1 MVPLLILGGLA
12 AIVYA
17 IYRAYRRWGV
27 CALWFFCAG
36 VSFLNWTGTAS
47 EYLWGPL
54 YSWNFAHHKD
64 WGGALIFSVFYFGI
78 GLISLRNRRNG
89 QPPRSAS
96 GYFTPRRPV

>member
-1 MVPLLILGGLA
+1 MVPLLILGVLA

-36 VSFLNWTGTAS
+36 VSFLNWTGTTS
-47 EYLWGPL
+47 EYLLGPL

-64 WGGALIFSVFYFGI
+64 WGGALIFSVFYFTVA
-78 GLISLRNRRNG
+78 LVSLRNRRNG